1 MKKLYY
7 YSKSIAKF
15 LGIIALLM
23 LLSPLVIK
31 AQDLPNPP
39 VNLETI
45 PAGSFVIPMDTD
57 LQNIVPAGQ
66 APFNLKSYGLVNKL
80 LQSGIPVK
88 WAIASGKQKDGID
101 FSATA
106 ERYAPGVTAAASI
119 DFRGGPF
126 IIPDTVLPCGQ
137 STSQVISSFGNN
149 VVVYRLTN
157 STTADIRYTLTHR
170 PKIAVFNNGN
180 NQVIHTKILD
190 AAGIDDYDVMSAADI
205 ADLANCYT
213 FASEPHADEVQVSQG
228 MIDGVRSFVLNGG
241 NFLAQCAAV
250 EAYENRGFYQ
260 TTAGLTIINTTV
272 SQQFP
277 NPDMAFTQMHGV
289 MLENAGGTVDNW
301 TPSAGSVWHP
311 YTYKSVT
318 YNNLDTVVAMGAHL
332 IAPTAPGGN
341 VFYLG
346 GHDYARNGPPS
357 SPPDLSTIGRI
368 NALRAY
374 LNVAFIPS
382 GTSSGAWAEAGPPS
396 LSIGCSESVVL
407 GCEQTGPLGSTF
419 LWTPSIGLSCTT
431 CPNPIA
437 NPSISTTYTVQVTN
451 GCMAMDTI
459 RVLVGSK
466 PIAQF
471 TNTTVCQGVA
481 TSFTDQSVGSTFRR
495 WNFGDPASGSSNA
508 SNLANPIHIFS
519 THGSYSVTLIS
530 GTDPLCADTIVQT
543 VVVALPPVVTVASQ
557 VICSGETAT
566 LTAGGADSYT
576 WSTGETT
583 ASISASPNTT
593 TSYTVTGTSQGCS
606 NNVTATVTVIPPF
619 VPAVS
624 STNVSCFSGNN
635 GTATVSML
643 GDGIYTYSW
652 NTLPIQTTAQA
663 TALSEGTYNVTVTD
677 TNGCTASVAA
687 TVSEPPALVL
697 TTSST
702 DVSCFGGNN
711 GSAAVSVTG
720 GVAPYTYS
728 WNTNPVQLT
737 AQATDLIAANYTV
750 LVTDING
757 CTASTSTT
765 INEPP
770 TVTISTSVI
779 PVSCY
784 GGSDG
789 SADVSV
795 TGGTPPY
802 LYSWNIAPVQ
812 TSALATDLTV
822 GTYTVTVTDDNQCIY
837 TAQATVI
844 EPPAIALIFDSTAV
858 SCFGGSDGSAV
869 VMASGGTPG
878 YSYSWNTNPVQT
890 NFQAIGVSAG
900 TYSVLVTD
908 ANGCTN
914 SASVS
919 VTEPDMLN
927 AGVATDSV
935 SCNEGNN
942 GTATVTTSGGTPGYV
957 YSWNTSPV
965 QAMAQ
970 AIGLAAGTYSVTI
983 TDINGCTTSVAAT
996 VSEPPALVLTT
1007 SSTDVSCFGGNNG
1020 SAAVSVTGGVAPYA
1034 YSWNTNPVQLTSQAT
1049 ELIAGNHT
1057 VLVTDLHGCTATTS
1071 ANINEPPT
1079 VTLTTSVIP
1088 VSCYGGSDGSANV
1101 SVTGGASPYLYSW
1114 NTVPLQTGTQASGIS
1129 AGTYTISVT
1138 DDNHCV
1144 YTAIATVVEPDPIL
1158 INTSHTNPTCLQGGT
1173 ASASVT
1179 GGNAPYTFQ
1188 WNSGPV
1194 QATSFISNL
1203 TAGDYKV
1210 FVTDANGCQEKDSI
1224 TLMTPPTLVAD
1235 FDYTTNCIGSTSVF
1249 TDKSV
1254 VQSGPIASSI
1264 VSWSWNFGNPT
1275 TGTANTAT
1283 VVNPEHTFD
1292 AAAIYQIRLIV
1303 TSDLGCKDTII
1314 KPLEVYPVPEVRFGS
1329 TGGGCEKV
1337 CVTFSDSSSI
1347 ATGSIQSWAWEFG
1360 DASGMSRSTI
1370 QNPVHCY
1377 DKAGSY
1383 NIRLTVTSDRGCSAS
1398 SFRENM
1404 IGVYS
1409 NPVVELGPDQKIC
1422 TEDNTERQLSIQTIL
1437 NAGPGSE
1444 FSWTPTGENAQTIKV
1459 TQPGIYTLTITNE
1472 WGCKGSDLI
1481 NLKEVCPP
1489 RLFVSN
1495 AFSPDRDAIN
1505 DLYNVHSA
1513 HVGKFQMLI
1522 FNRWGEIIFESRD
1535 KNHFWD
1541 GIYRDEPMPIGVY
1554 PWIIVY
1560 EGDSEEYQGPYR
1572 MEGSVTVV
1580 R

>member
-1 MKKLYY
+1 MDGIMKKLYY

-720 GVAPYTYS
+720 GVAPY
-728 WNTNPVQLT
+728 
-737 AQATDLIAANYTV
+737 
-750 LVTDING
+750 
-757 CTASTSTT
+757 
-765 INEPP
+765 
-770 TVTISTSVI
+770 
-779 PVSCY
+779 
-784 GGSDG
+784 
-789 SADVSV
+789 
-795 TGGTPPY
+795 
-802 LYSWNIAPVQ
+802 
-812 TSALATDLTV
+812 
-822 GTYTVTVTDDNQCIY
+822 
-837 TAQATVI
+837 
-844 EPPAIALIFDSTAV
+844 
-858 SCFGGSDGSAV
+858 
-869 VMASGGTPG
+869 
-878 YSYSWNTNPVQT
+878 
-890 NFQAIGVSAG
+890 
-900 TYSVLVTD
+900 
-908 ANGCTN
+908 
-914 SASVS
+914 
-919 VTEPDMLN
+919 
-927 AGVATDSV
+927 
-935 SCNEGNN
+935 
-942 GTATVTTSGGTPGYV
+942 
-957 YSWNTSPV
+957 
-965 QAMAQ
+965 
-970 AIGLAAGTYSVTI
+970 
-983 TDINGCTTSVAAT
+983 
-996 VSEPPALVLTT
+996 
-1007 SSTDVSCFGGNNG
+1007 
-1020 SAAVSVTGGVAPYA
+1020 A

-1129 AGTYTISVT
+1129 AGSYTISVT

-1489 RLFVSN
+1489 RLYVSN